1 MSDTIVLEVEEL
13 EKRYRDFSLRVSFRL
28 ASGEVLG
35 VVGPNGAGKTT
46 LIHCVLG
53 IVKRDRGRVRFFGL
67 DVDQHEVEI
76 KQRVGFFLEEAPLFR
91 RMRASDVLKFFA
103 SFYPRWDWGLANK
116 MIQQFEL
123 EVSKKVGELSKGMR
137 AKLGLVTAF
146 SHRPELVILDEPTAG
161 LDPGMRRELVQI
173 VRELRRDFHL
183 TILLTS
189 HIMADIEDL
198 ADRIAFLREGEV
210 ALIESK
216 TQLLHRWRRLRGR
229 CRDVRR
235 LDPGDWVAVEHD
247 QASGEVHVVTNRWS
261 PALMD
266 RVREAG
272 LMDPEVCALN
282 LEEIYGYVIGA
293 RGREFEASPAIRTE
307 SASEWVANHRESHR

>member
-13 EKRYRDFSLRVSFRL
+13 EKHYRNFSLRVSFCL

-46 LIHCVLG
+46 LIHGMLG

-67 DVDQHEVEI
+67 DVDQHEVAI

-91 RMRASDVLKFFA
+91 QMRAGDVLKFFA
-103 SFYPRWDWGLANK
+103 SFYPRWDWSLANT

-123 EVSKKVGELSKGMR
+123 DMTKKVSELSKGMR
-137 AKLGLVTAF
+137 AKLGLITAF

-161 LDPGMRRELVQI
+161 LDPGMRREFVQV
-173 VRELRRDFHL
+173 VRELRRDFNP

-198 ADRIAFLREGEV
+198 ADRIAFLREGKV

-216 TQLLHRWRRLRGR
+216 TRLLHSWRRLRGR

-235 LDPGDWVAVEHD
+235 LDPGDWVAIEHD

-272 LMDPEVCALN
+272 FVDPEAFALN
-282 LEEIYGYVIGA
+282 LEEIYSYVIGA
-293 RGREFEASPAIRTE
+293 RGREAAVSPVICTE
-307 SASEWVANHRESHR
+307 SASERVENHQWANQ